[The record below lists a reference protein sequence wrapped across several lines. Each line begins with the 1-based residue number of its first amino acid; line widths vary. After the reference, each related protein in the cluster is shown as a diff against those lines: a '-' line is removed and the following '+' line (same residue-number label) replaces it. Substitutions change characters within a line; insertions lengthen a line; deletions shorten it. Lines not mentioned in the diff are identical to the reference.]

1 MLVLTRKPGEAIRIG
16 DNVLITINVIKGNQ
30 VRVGI
35 DAPKD
40 VPVVREELLR
50 RQNQEPE
57 QPRRSVA

>member
-16 DNVLITINVIKGNQ
+16 DNVLITISVIKGNQ

-50 RQNQEPE
+50 RQNPESE